1 MVLQFSLKIARM
13 NLCIYGAG
21 AVGGLMAAWLA
32 RDGHDVSVIARGAHL
47 EAIKHSGLRV
57 RSNGEVQ
64 TLSVRAAADARELG
78 RQDYVLVAVKAQNL
92 TEVADAV
99 PPLIGPETSIV
110 TAMNGVPW
118 WFFDCLPFRNGAE
131 RLESL
136 DPGGKLA
143 RAMPTERI
151 VGCVIHLAASTPEPG
166 LISHNMGRKL
176 IVGEPGGR
184 NSARTK
190 RIADA
195 LQAAGFEVI
204 VTPEIEKQFWVKLL
218 GNVSFNPVS
227 ALTVSTA
234 DRLIENAGVK
244 AYMVNVMREVLA
256 IGRAVGVDA
265 DIDPEARIDM
275 ARALGKFKTS
285 MLQDLEAGKPLEI
298 DGLLA
303 GTLEIARKAGVPAPY
318 TETLF
323 GLIKARAQAT
333 GQYRK

>member
-1 MVLQFSLKIARM
+1 MK
-13 NLCIYGAG
+13 LCIYGAG

-32 RDGHDVSVIARGAHL
+32 RSGHDVSVVARGAHL
-47 EAIKHSGLRV
+47 EAIRRSGLRV
-57 RSNGEVQ
+57 RSNSGVDSFRIKAE
-64 TLSVRAAADARELG
+64 SDPRELG
-78 RQDYVLVAVKAQNL
+78 PQDYVLVTVKAQSL
-92 TEVADAV
+92 TDVAQS
-99 PPLIGPETSIV
+99 IGPLLGPGTSII

-118 WFFDCLPFRNGAE
+118 WFFDRLRFGNGRE

-136 DPGGKLA
+136 DPGGKLS
-143 RAMPTERI
+143 RAMPTERL

-166 LISHNMGRKL
+166 LVSHNMGRKL
-176 IVGEPGGR
+176 IVGEPGGK
-184 NSARTK
+184 NTARTK
-190 RIADA
+190 RIAEA
-195 LQAAGFEVI
+195 LQGAGFEVI
-204 VTPEIEKQFWVKLL
+204 VTPAIEKEFWVKLL

-234 DRLIENAGVK
+234 ERLIETPGVK
-244 AYMVNVMREVLA
+244 DYMVKIMREVLA
-256 IGRAVGVDA
+256 IGRAVGIDA

-333 GQYRK
+333 GQYR

>member
-1 MVLQFSLKIARM
+1 MK
-13 NLCIYGAG
+13 LCVYGAG

-32 RDGHDVSVIARGAHL
+32 RAGHDVSVVARGVQL
-47 EAIKHSGLRV
+47 EAIRRSGLRV
-57 RSNGEVQ
+57 RSNSGVD
-64 TLSVRAAADARELG
+64 SFRIKADSDPRALG
-78 RQDYVLVAVKAQNL
+78 AQDYVLVTVKAQSL
-92 TEVADAV
+92 TDVAQS
-99 PPLIGPETSIV
+99 IGPLLGADTSIV

-118 WFFDCLPFRNGAE
+118 WFFDRLAFRNGSE

-136 DPGGKLA
+136 DPGGKLS

-166 LISHNMGRKL
+166 LISHNMGRRL
-176 IVGEPGGR
+176 IIGEPGGD
-184 NSARTK
+184 NSVRTK
-190 RIADA
+190 RIAEA

-204 VTPEIEKQFWVKLL
+204 VTAAIEKEFWVKLL

-234 DRLIENAGVK
+234 DRLIEMPGVK
-244 AYMVNVMREVLA
+244 DYMVKIMREVLA

-265 DIDPEARIDM
+265 NIDPEARIDM

-285 MLQDLEAGKPLEI
+285 MLQDLEAGKSLEI

-303 GTLEIARKAGVPAPY
+303 GTLEIARKAGVAAPY
-318 TETLF
+318 TEMLF
-323 GLIKARAQAT
+323 GLIKARAQAS
-333 GQYRK
+333 GQYR

>member
-1 MVLQFSLKIARM
+1 MKF
-13 NLCIYGAG
+13 CIYGAG
-21 AVGGLMAAWLA
+21 AVGGLIAGWLA
-32 RDGHDVSVIARGAHL
+32 RSGQKVSVVARGAHL
-47 EAIKHSGLRV
+47 EAIRRDGLRI
-57 RSNGEVQ
+57 RD
-64 TLSVRAAADARELG
+64 RATGAVESFRIGADSDPAKLG
-78 RQDYVLVAVKAQNL
+78 AQDYVIVAVKGQSL
-92 TEVADAV
+92 TGVAENISFLCSGKTTV
-99 PPLIGPETSIV
+99 V

-118 WFFDCLPFRNGAE
+118 WFFDRLKFGDGKH

-166 LISHNMGRKL
+166 VISHDMGRKM

-184 NSARTK
+184 NTARTSQLSQ
-190 RIADA
+190 A
-195 LQAAGFEVI
+195 LKNAGFEVSI
-204 VTPEIEKQFWVKLL
+204 SDFIEKDFWVKLL

-227 ALTVSTA
+227 ALTGSTA
-234 DRLIENAGVK
+234 DRLIEDRQVK
-244 AYMVNVMREVLA
+244 AYMVEIIREVLA

-285 MLQDLEAGKPLEI
+285 MLQDLEAGKTLEI

-303 GTLEIARKAGVPAPY
+303 GTLEIAAKAGVRAPY
-318 TETLF
+318 TESLF
-323 GLIKARAQAT
+323 GLIRTRAVST
-333 GQYRK
+333 NQYR